1 MGWPKF
7 GCKFSS
13 KWLSFGCHL
22 TVGTLNQIAGKKKD
36 PMTTNKSKD
45 AKLENKGVSEPSAT
59 ELDDQK
65 NAKEVTQMA
74 EAIAKALNE
83 AAVRDHQLSCQ
94 TTPDLQ
100 EKPRAR

>member
-1 MGWPKF
+1 MVCVDAAYSTKIVISDFCIELIQTQMLKPLDYR
-7 GCKFSS
+7 S
-13 KWLSFGCHL
+13 
-22 TVGTLNQIAGKKKD
+22 VGTLNQIAGKKKD

-83 AAVRDHQLSCQ
+83 AVVRDYP
-94 TTPDLQ
+94 TVV
-100 EKPRAR
+100 

>member
-1 MGWPKF
+1 
-7 GCKFSS
+7 
-13 KWLSFGCHL
+13 
-22 TVGTLNQIAGKKKD
+22 
-36 PMTTNKSKD
+36 MTTNNSKD

-83 AAVRDHQLSCQ
+83 AVVRDYP
-94 TTPDLQ
+94 TVV
-100 EKPRAR
+100 